1 MSMIIVADS
10 APPRHFATDADLA
23 ALVAEFEARTL
34 AKREWSHMTHLAVST
49 YSIHRDGLAAT
60 QRDLPD
66 RIRRFNDTTG
76 VPNNDE
82 RGYHETI
89 TQFFLVLLKHYLD
102 QQPPGTPVST
112 AANALKTSP
121 LGDKNIAF
129 QFYSRD
135 RLLSIPAR
143 RGWLDP
149 DLRPLTDIAT
159 LAV

>member
-1 MSMIIVADS
+1 MAIAAAGKCQTIA
-10 APPRHFATDADLA
+10 LA
-23 ALVAEFEARTL
+23 
-34 AKREWSHMTHLAVST
+34 
-49 YSIHRDGLAAT
+49 
-60 QRDLPD
+60 RDLPD

-102 QQPPGTPVST
+102 QQPPGTPVSS

-135 RLLSIPAR
+135 RLPSIPAR